1 VLSINLNIGNV
12 VLENGW
18 DVDLGAQFVSI
29 LFHRICSCAVG
40 CGSSYLGGVDAIER
54 GPLRSRLRVL
64 VLLVS
69 YLWEGALGEN
79 TVKISA
85 KILAFEEG
93 CLHQKTSFTA
103 AKIGRSVLIL
113 S

>member
-40 CGSSYLGGVDAIER
+40 CGSSYLGGVDAIEK

-79 TVKISA
+79 N
-85 KILAFEEG
+85 
-93 CLHQKTSFTA
+93 QKTSFTA
-103 AKIGRSVLIL
+103 GSVADDYEL
-113 S
+113 STDLCHVVVSI